1 MRLAVLQELAVV
13 NDLEANLATVVDG
26 MRAAADRGA
35 DVLVTP
41 ELFLTGY
48 APAAVRAAEASE
60 AISAAL
66 EQVAQAAREIGIAVV
81 VSFPA
86 QDPDPAADDA
96 WQIRAA
102 LIDADGRRLL
112 DYGKVHL
119 FGRDEAAAFSP
130 SEKAPTVVDLLGV
143 PTSMVICFDVEFPEI
158 VRAAAVAGAELI
170 LAPTAMSEGFP
181 EVSEVLLRARA
192 LENHAIVAYSNHA
205 GVEDGIRYDGRS
217 VIVGPHGRDLA
228 RAGQEPELII
238 ADLDFEEVRRARA
251 EIPYLDQ
258 RRPDLYSRWE
268 RG

>member
-1 MRLAVLQELAVV
+1 M
-13 NDLEANLATVVDG
+13 
-26 MRAAADRGA
+26 
-35 DVLVTP
+35 P
-41 ELFLTGY
+41 
-48 APAAVRAAEASE
+48 
-60 AISAAL
+60 
-66 EQVAQAAREIGIAVV
+66 
-81 VSFPA
+81 VS
-86 QDPDPAADDA
+86 
-96 WQIRAA
+96 I
-102 LIDADGRRLL
+102 
-112 DYGKVHL
+112 
-119 FGRDEAAAFSP
+119 
-130 SEKAPTVVDLLGV
+130 
-143 PTSMVICFDVEFPEI
+143 VICFDVEFPEI

-192 LENHAIVAYSNHA
+192 LENHTIVAYANHA

>member
-48 APAAVRAAEASE
+48 APLAVRAAADPQ
-60 AISAAL
+60 AIAGVL
-66 EQVAQAAREIGIAVV
+66 ERVAQACREIGIAAV

-86 QDPDPAADDA
+86 QEPGSGPDGP

-102 LIDADGRRLL
+102 LFDADGSRLL

-119 FGRDEAAAFSP
+119 FGGDEAAAFSP
-130 SEKAPTVVDLLGV
+130 SEQAPAVVDLLGV
-143 PTSMVICFDVEFPEI
+143 PVSIVICFDVEFPEI
-158 VRAAAVAGAELI
+158 VRAAAAAGAEVV

-205 GVEDGIRYDGRS
+205 GVEDGTRYDGRS

-258 RRPDLYSRWE
+258 RRPDLYSRWV